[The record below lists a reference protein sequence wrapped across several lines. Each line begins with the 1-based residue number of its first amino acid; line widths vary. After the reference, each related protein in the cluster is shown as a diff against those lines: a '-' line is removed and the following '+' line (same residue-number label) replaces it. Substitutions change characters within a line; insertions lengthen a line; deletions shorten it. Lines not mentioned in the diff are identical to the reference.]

1 MENENEEKITVYC
14 DSCID
19 GNSDYG
25 TKAELLAAGWLISD
39 YEQLCPLCNYGE

>member
-1 MENENEEKITVYC
+1 MENEIKITVNC

-25 TKAELLAAGWLISD
+25 TKAELLTAGWYITD
-39 YEQLCPLCNYGE
+39 EQQLCPLCNFGE